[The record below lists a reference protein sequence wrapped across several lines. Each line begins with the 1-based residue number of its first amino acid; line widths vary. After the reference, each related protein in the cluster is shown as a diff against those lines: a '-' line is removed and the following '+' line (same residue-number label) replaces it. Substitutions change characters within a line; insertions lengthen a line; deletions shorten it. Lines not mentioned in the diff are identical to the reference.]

1 MDDKNK
7 ISLMDL
13 RTIVLG
19 AQNNTLNSSLSG
31 PTDPGPFSW
40 TWSGFFFKK
49 IIGYDNFK
57 LWEIAYKIKK
67 KIQNQILVTKNRQK
81 LWSGLFLI
89 SPLGRCLI
97 FVISMEKLKKYLL
110 NLRN

>member
-31 PTDPGPFSW
+31 PTDPGPFS
-40 TWSGFFFKK
+40 
-49 IIGYDNFK
+49 
-57 LWEIAYKIKK
+57 
-67 KIQNQILVTKNRQK
+67 
-81 LWSGLFLI
+81 
-89 SPLGRCLI
+89 
-97 FVISMEKLKKYLL
+97 
-110 NLRN
+110 